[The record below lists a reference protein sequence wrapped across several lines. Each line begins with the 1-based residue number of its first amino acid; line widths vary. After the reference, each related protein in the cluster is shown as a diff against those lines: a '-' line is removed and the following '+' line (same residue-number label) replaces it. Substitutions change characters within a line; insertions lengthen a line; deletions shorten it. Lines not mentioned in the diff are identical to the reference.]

1 MLFNLRFRVCGL
13 DRPRVAPL
21 SFAHRPHE
29 PMIGRGPARAAP
41 RRPRRGCPAECDWRM
56 DWRARYASRR
66 GVDEVVL
73 RRSRRDWRS
82 RLQRPERAQRPD
94 TGAFG
99 PNHRVQARRTT
110 DVVIPCPTKNAQ
122 PKSTVSWTLANGMTR
137 QTRWRCG
144 GRCGGRCGE
153 RCGGRMIRQA
163 RGPRISDIADLR
175 ALWWALTGPE
185 RQGRARAPR
194 SGCQESC
201 EQRMGAVRALSE
213 SGALGRRD

>member
-1 MLFNLRFRVCGL
+1 
-13 DRPRVAPL
+13 
-21 SFAHRPHE
+21 
-29 PMIGRGPARAAP
+29 
-41 RRPRRGCPAECDWRM
+41 
-56 DWRARYASRR
+56 
-66 GVDEVVL
+66 
-73 RRSRRDWRS
+73 
-82 RLQRPERAQRPD
+82 
-94 TGAFG
+94 
-99 PNHRVQARRTT
+99 
-110 DVVIPCPTKNAQ
+110 
-122 PKSTVSWTLANGMTR
+122 MTR